1 MNFFQLR
8 FRKLR
13 VAILVT
19 TIALLF
25 TSCSFQVIDE
35 DENDTEQIVKEEQEK
50 EINQDGEKIESN
62 SEDNQK
68 DKDDIKTVDSKSN
81 DLSNNDI
88 DSEKT
93 TDIDYQTVKPNEIG
107 HIMVVMYH
115 GIKDIPPYH
124 ITEEQFIEQLQF
136 MYDHK
141 YRPISMRDYIDNNI
155 DIEAGCTP
163 IVFTFDDGLKSTF
176 SLVEENGELVPKS
189 GTAIEILERFSKEHP
204 GFDSKA
210 SLYINGS
217 AIFEGAGTVEERLNW
232 LVDHGY
238 DVGNHTNTHV
248 KLNKISSREIMS
260 EIGKVDQLIKNA
272 IPDYE
277 VDSFSYP
284 FGLRPVKA
292 LRNLVA
298 QGEYEDMEYN
308 YVIGFREGPSGPY
321 YSPLHVKFT
330 PMNVARARGSKGE
343 VQDLW
348 WFLEDYEKHPE
359 RKYVSDGNPN
369 RISIPEESEE
379 YVNKDK
385 LGDKEL
391 YLYKLNQ

>member
-1 MNFFQLR
+1 MNCNRVKFSKEV
-8 FRKLR
+8 KLI
-13 VAILVT
+13 ILVT
-19 TIALLF
+19 VITLLF
-25 TSCSFQVIDE
+25 TSCSFQIIDE
-35 DENDTEQIVKEEQEK
+35 DKNNIEK
-50 EINQDGEKIESN
+50 TDRSNPEIDIKQDGEKIESDSEN
-62 SEDNQK
+62 NQSNEDNK
-68 DKDDIKTVDSKSN
+68 KSVDSN
-81 DLSNNDI
+81 DNESNDI
-88 DSEKT
+88 DNEKPIQ
-93 TDIDYQTVKPNEIG
+93 IDYQTVKPNEIG
-107 HIMVVMYH
+107 HIIVVMYH

-124 ITEEQFIEQLQF
+124 ITEEQFTEQLQF
-136 MYDHK
+136 MYDHG

-163 IVFTFDDGLKSTF
+163 IVLTFDDGLKSTF
-176 SLVEENGELVPKS
+176 SLIEENGDLVPKT

-210 SLYINGS
+210 ALYINGT

-238 DVGNHTNTHV
+238 DIGNHTATHV

-260 EIGKVDQLIKNA
+260 EIGIVDQLIKNA
-272 IPDYE
+272 IPEYK

-284 FGLRPVKA
+284 FGIRPVKA

-298 QGEYEDMEYN
+298 KGEYKEIEYN
-308 YVIGFREGPSGPY
+308 YVIGLREGPSGPY
-321 YSPLHVKFT
+321 YSPLHVKFNSL
-330 PMNVARARGSKGE
+330 NVARARGSKGE

-359 RKYVSDGNPN
+359 RKYISDGNPN
-369 RISIPEESEE
+369 RISILEKDEEH
-379 YVNKDK
+379 VNKDK